1 MAIGGNITAI
11 TDVRVV
17 YTPSIKILFSQS
29 GVLIIVKI
37 HTIFSCKKLLRYYI
51 IAYGF
56 IGEIFK

>member
-37 HTIFSCKKLLRYYI
+37 HTIFSCKNSKKLDNNCE
-51 IAYGF
+51 G
-56 IGEIFK
+56 